1 MNVADIRELYAYNRW
16 ANARALD
23 IAATLTHDEQHR
35 QLGTSY
41 DSVLGTLVH
50 ILWAEWVWLGRWRP
64 HAPGDLN
71 PQSTS
76 DLLELRQRWAAFES
90 EQTRFVS
97 KLVNNDLVRMI
108 SYENP
113 PGTPWSYSLQHMLQH
128 VVNHS
133 TYHRGQLTSMFR
145 TLGATPRPFDF
156 LVYFDERAEAG
167 H

>member
-1 MNVADIRELYAYNRW
+1 MNVADVLELYDYN
-16 ANARALD
+16 D
-23 IAATLTHDEQHR
+23 
-35 QLGTSY
+35 
-41 DSVLGTLVH
+41 
-50 ILWAEWVWLGRWRP
+50 
-64 HAPGDLN
+64 
-71 PQSTS
+71 
-76 DLLELRQRWAAFES
+76 
-90 EQTRFVS
+90 
-97 KLVNNDLVRMI
+97 DLVRMI

-156 LVYFDERAEAG
+156 LVSFDERAEAG